1 MLMPK
6 KMKHRKMMKGRSR
19 KRALDTR
26 GTFLVFGSYGL
37 QALDNVWLS
46 ARQIE
51 AGRKA
56 IVGYLKRGGKI
67 WLRVFPDKPIT
78 KRPPEVTMGGG
89 KGDLDHFAFPLKAGR
104 IIYEIDGVS
113 EEIAIEALRRA
124 ASKMPVKTKI
134 IQKQ

>member
-1 MLMPK
+1 MPK
-6 KMKHRKMMKGRSR
+6 KMKHRKAQKGRSR
-19 KRALDTR
+19 TRKIDTR

-37 QALDNVWLS
+37 QALENIWLT

-56 IVGYLKRGGKI
+56 IAGYLKKGGKI

-89 KGDLDHFAFPLKAGR
+89 KGDLDHFAFPLKSGR

-134 IQKQ
+134 VKKD

>member
-6 KMKHRKMMKGRSR
+6 KMKHRKAQKGRSR
-19 KRALDTR
+19 NRKIDTR
-26 GTFLVFGSYGL
+26 GTFLVFGSFGL
-37 QALDNVWLS
+37 QALENVWLT

-56 IVGYLKRGGKI
+56 IAGYLKKGGKV

-89 KGDLDHFAFPLKAGR
+89 KGDLDHFAFPLKSGR
-104 IIYEIDGVS
+104 IIYEIDGVG

-134 IQKQ
+134 VKKN